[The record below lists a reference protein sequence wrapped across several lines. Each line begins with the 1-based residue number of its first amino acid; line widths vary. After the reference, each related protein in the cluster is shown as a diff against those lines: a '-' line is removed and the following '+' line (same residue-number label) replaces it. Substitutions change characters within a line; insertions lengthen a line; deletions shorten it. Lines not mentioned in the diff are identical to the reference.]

1 MSDLILQRTGILAY
15 LDDEARELLTSYGE
29 IATTSPLEVF
39 IREGDINTRLYIVLS
54 GQFNVFTS
62 VKGKEILLDTVG
74 PGDCLGEVAL
84 FNPDRASASVKS
96 LQAGRLWA
104 IDSSRLE
111 EFLNE
116 FPAWGCA
123 VILGVDIILSRRLKH
138 ANEVIRSNEIVPGF
152 LNVRAQQRFATGQLP
167 QKVKGQK

>member
-15 LDDEARELLTSYGE
+15 LDDDAREQLMSYGK
-29 IATTSPLEVF
+29 IATTNALEVF
-39 IREGDINTRLYIVLS
+39 VREGMVNTHLYIVLS
-54 GQFNVFTS
+54 GQFNVFTL

-104 IDSSRLE
+104 IDAKKLE
-111 EFLNE
+111 EFMNE
-116 FPAWGCA
+116 YPAWGCA
-123 VILGVDIILSRRLKH
+123 FILGVDVILSRRLKR

-152 LNVRAQQRFATGQLP
+152 LSVRAQQRFATAKLP
-167 QKVKGQK
+167 ITVKGKR